1 MFTLVPMSTTN
12 YGTTDKNRR
21 GQNVYTISEIVGVQ
35 GRDNAGRIINGE
47 VQIPIFLLTPQEREY
62 LARLCAPIFAVVN
75 NRSQRISALEW
86 EVTRKKKQEDRIVQ
100 SLRNAHDLYKEWDST
115 TDVKHMIVR
124 ARCAKIIRE
133 ELPDVRED
141 MSNFDRCLRR
151 WSQNQKN
158 VITDSSQEIIDW
170 ISEPNDEDDFEEMRK
185 KWTYDLMVH
194 GADAQY
200 MMKLNQRIDSIH
212 MLPGGSVLPLRGR
225 YVGGGVGYVQLMQL
239 AEPTIYFQDEM
250 IYDNYIPISA
260 RSYGL
265 IPIEALLNKIA
276 ETMLFDKLAAERADG
291 TTPPQKIV
299 AFGGNAAGTAI
310 LENLEGEKLEIP
322 LGPEE
327 QSRLEHKINE
337 ERKNAII
344 TLTGMG
350 TPVAIDISKADTFA
364 TQSERQDK
372 LIRDI
377 GMVFSASN
385 AEMNLDGSMEFSSQ
399 DVAKQQERQ
408 ERERGIYPIVRIM
421 DKTVTKKWIPGRF
434 GPGWKME
441 TKTSLSDAEKLALDR
456 EMLQSGL
463 YDVNYIKEKNGEPIY
478 DKEEFNYPQ
487 GAQPSQPGESA
498 NSPVFM
504 RSVR

>member
-1 MFTLVPMSTTN
+1 MYTLVPMSTAN
-12 YGTTDKNRR
+12 YGRDDKNRR
-21 GQNVYTISEIVGVQ
+21 GHNVYTISEIVGVQ
-35 GRDNAGRIINGE
+35 GRDRAGRIIDGE
-47 VQIPIFLLTPQEREY
+47 VQIPIFMLTPQEREY

-75 NRSQRISALEW
+75 NRCQRISALEW
-86 EVTRKKKQEDRIVQ
+86 EITKKKSDEDRIVQ
-100 SLRNAHDLYKEWDST
+100 ALRMAYDLYREWDSP
-115 TDVKHMIVR
+115 TDAKHIIVR
-124 ARCAKIIRE
+124 ARCIKQIKE
-133 ELPDVRED
+133 ELPDIKD
-141 MSNFDRCLRR
+141 DLSNFSQSLKR
-151 WSQNQKN
+151 WSKRQKM
-158 VITDSSQEIIDW
+158 TADDSSQEIVDW
-170 ISEPNDEDDFEEMRK
+170 INEPNDSDDFEEMTK

-200 MMKLNQRIDSIH
+200 MMMIGGLLDSVH

-225 YVGGGVGYVQLMQL
+225 YVGGGTGYVQLMQL
-239 AEPTIYFQDEM
+239 VEPKIYFSDEI

-276 ETMLFDKLAAERADG
+276 ESMLFDKLAAERADG

-299 AFGGNAAGTAI
+299 AFGGGTGTAV
-310 LENLEGEKLEIP
+310 LENLEGEELKLPIDK
-322 LGPEE
+322 EE
-327 QSRLEHKINE
+327 QSRIEHKINE
-337 ERKNAII
+337 ERKNAIV

-350 TPVAIDISKADTFA
+350 TPMVVDISKADTFG

-399 DVAKQQERQ
+399 SVANQQERQ
-408 ERERGIYPIVRIM
+408 ERERGVYPIVRII
-421 DKTVTKKWIPGRF
+421 DKTVTKKWIPYRF

-441 TKTSLSDAEKLALDR
+441 HKTSLSDAEKLALDKER
-456 EMLQSGL
+456 LQSGM
-463 YDVNYIKEKNGEPIY
+463 YDVNTLKEERGEQPY

-487 GAQPSQPGESA
+487 GAQPAQLGESP
-498 NSPVFM
+498 NNPLFM
-504 RSVR
+504 RGMK